1 MAAIARAAG
10 IIINWDDYAAISQA
24 VPLICKIYPNGIM
37 DVNHFHAAGGMAY
50 LIGELIHAGLMQAD
64 VTTVAGGDGLHA
76 YTKEPIKNVHLEKD
90 TVVWR
95 EGPRANG
102 MPELHKLTPILGLQ
116 QDKGFKVAMVTDG
129 RMSGASGKVPAAIH
143 LHPEALMGGAIARI
157 QTGDLMR
164 VDPENNTVEVVDVD
178 LSTRTAAVQPPQLQL
193 AALGMNMFGTQ
204 RAIATDAESGASTL
218 GDMPWFT

>member
-1 MAAIARAAG
+1 
-10 IIINWDDYAAISQA
+10 
-24 VPLICKIYPNGIM
+24 
-37 DVNHFHAAGGMAY
+37 
-50 LIGELIHAGLMQAD
+50 
-64 VTTVAGGDGLHA
+64 
-76 YTKEPIKNVHLEKD
+76 
-90 TVVWR
+90 
-95 EGPRANG
+95 
-102 MPELHKLTPILGLQ
+102 
-116 QDKGFKVAMVTDG
+116 
-129 RMSGASGKVPAAIH
+129 MSGASGKVPAAIH

-178 LSTRTAAVQPPQLQL
+178 LSTRIAAVQPPQLQL